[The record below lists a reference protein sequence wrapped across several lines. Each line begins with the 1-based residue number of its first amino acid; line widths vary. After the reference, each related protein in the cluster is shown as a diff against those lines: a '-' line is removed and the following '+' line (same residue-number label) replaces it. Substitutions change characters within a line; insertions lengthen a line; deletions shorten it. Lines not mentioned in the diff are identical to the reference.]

1 MRRTYISPEYIN
13 KKVYGSF
20 NMVEESNFFS
30 SKMLDIEDTLY
41 ISKQDLIYYQNVNGE
56 QLNLAIESSIASLVY
71 SSTTDKLNNH
81 SLIIDESQTQYQKD
95 RNTKWILTI
104 NLSDILKNYLFA
116 SMKKFR
122 SFDGLKNSMTRN
134 GDVNVSLKNYIDFNV
149 VNRYKLTKVDLY
161 ISYKDLRNQSILRY
175 KNDWNANIDLE
186 SNRVVKIQ
194 SETAYDGSSINL
206 IFNQEKD
213 SSQFAFDYYFNI
225 LFEKL

>member
-13 KKVYGSF
+13 KKVYGTY

-41 ISKQDLIYYQNVNGE
+41 ISKQDLIYYQNSNGE

-95 RNTKWILTI
+95 RNTKWVLTI
-104 NLSDILKNYLFA
+104 NLSGILKNYLFA

>member
-41 ISKQDLIYYQNVNGE
+41 VAKQDLIYYQNSNGE

-122 SFDGLKNSMTRN
+122 SFDGLKNLMTRN

-149 VNRYKLTKVDLY
+149 VNRYKFSKVDLY

-194 SETAYDGSSINL
+194 SETAYDGSSVNL

>member
-41 ISKQDLIYYQNVNGE
+41 VAKQDLIYYQNSNGE

-71 SSTTDKLNNH
+71 SSTTDKLNRH

-122 SFDGLKNSMTRN
+122 SFDGLKNLMTRN

-149 VNRYKLTKVDLY
+149 VNRYKFSKVDLY

-194 SETAYDGSSINL
+194 SETAYDGSSVNL